1 MDWDKLRAFS
11 AAAEAGS
18 FTNAGYALNLSQSAI
33 SRQITA
39 LEEDLRTSL
48 FHRHA
53 RGLNSTEQGETLL
66 NAVKEVMASLS
77 KAEALLAE
85 HGSVPRGPLKISA
98 DLAFGTF
105 WLAPRLKDFHEQY
118 PDITVTLML
127 DGGDADLSMREADI
141 AIRMSPPTK
150 NDLVHRRILG
160 VQCYAY
166 AAPEYLRTH
175 GLPCQAAD
183 LDRHRLIVLGGD
195 EPRLGSDDVWLL
207 KLGVA
212 ENGTRR
218 PIATLDN
225 ICGLYRAVKSGLGIG
240 MLPDFVEP
248 EAAGLVRVLADAA
261 SPRRE
266 GYFVYPSELR
276 RSKRVT
282 VFRDFLLAEI
292 ARAGLHGDPLDR
304 PVRPPC
310 IDRTPT
316 PPNRT
321 SAEASQQVAYT

>member
-1 MDWDKLRAFS
+1 MDWEKLRAFS
-11 AAAEAGS
+11 AAARAGS
-18 FTNAGYALNLSQSAI
+18 FTNAGCALNLSQSAI

-39 LEEDLRTSL
+39 LEQDLRTSL

-53 RGLNSTEQGETLL
+53 RGLKLTEQGETLL
-66 NAVKEVMASLS
+66 NAVSEVSACLS

-105 WLAPRLKDFHEQY
+105 WLVPRLKEFHEQY

-127 DGGDADLSMREADI
+127 DGGDADLSMREADV

-160 VQCYAY
+160 AQCYAY

-175 GLPCQAAD
+175 GIPTHAAD

-195 EPRLGSDDVWLL
+195 EQRLETDDTWLL

-212 ENGTRR
+212 GDGMRR

-225 ICGLYRAVKSGLGIG
+225 IYGLYRAVKSGLGIG
-240 MLPDFVEP
+240 SLPHFVEP
-248 EAAGLVRVLADAA
+248 EAAGLVRVLTDAA
-261 SPRRE
+261 SPRQD
-266 GYFVYPSELR
+266 GYLVYPSELR
-276 RSKRVT
+276 RSKRIT

-292 ARAGLHGDPLDR
+292 AEAGLQREPFERHARPL
-304 PVRPPC
+304 C
-310 IDRTPT
+310 IDG
-316 PPNRT
+316 PPALPIRAA
-321 SAEASQQVAYT
+321 AEGIQLAYA